1 MAKYDYFSGGLDE
14 LLIDIETLK
23 MDIKAI
29 NIDMVKELAIETDLS
44 IKRKASAE
52 IQLDV
57 SEIIAS
63 NRIDFPKIRADGM
76 VSLMVVNSSEAAT
89 YAEFGYGIV
98 GKYSP
103 HIEPDFFGSGISELS
118 GGWVYDY
125 KNRGSTKWG
134 YTDKAG
140 FKHTTR
146 GIEPR
151 YMFYDSYREV
161 YLRINSIGL
170 SRFSQLK
177 LGGKG
182 Q

>member
-29 NIDMVKELAIETDLS
+29 NIDMVKELAVETDLA

-63 NRIDFPKIRADGM
+63 NK
-76 VSLMVVNSSEAAT
+76 VSPLMVVGDTVKGIVYNSSEAAT

-98 GKYSP
+98 GKHAPYL
-103 HIEPDFFGSGISELS
+103 EPDFFGSGVSELS

-146 GIEPR
+146 GFEPS
-151 YMFYDSYREV
+151 YTFYDSYREV
-161 YLRINSIGL
+161 YLKVNKIGL